1 MSQLTLNLPETLHQ
15 QLINIAQQEGI
26 SLNQYI
32 VYALTRQAPT
42 SYTKYA
48 VSPEEIDRQQQV
60 FADRV
65 KQPIHLS
72 DQEIT
77 TFLNDREEAEPEEDL
92 TSEITDRFQQLI
104 RNAAS
109 T

>member
-15 QLINIAQQEGI
+15 QLIDMAQQEGV

-42 SYTKYA
+42 IYTKYA

-60 FADRV
+60 LTDRV
-65 KQPIHLS
+65 KESIHLS
-72 DQEIT
+72 NQEIT
-77 TFLNDREEAEPEEDL
+77 AFLNDREEAELGEDL
-92 TSEITDRFQQLI
+92 TFEIADRFQQFI
-104 RNAAS
+104 QNAAS

>member
-15 QLINIAQQEGI
+15 QLMHIAQQEGI

-42 SYTKYA
+42 TYTKYA
-48 VSPEEIDRQQQV
+48 VPPEEIDRQKEV
-60 FADRV
+60 FTNRV
-65 KQPIHLS
+65 TQPIHLS

-77 TFLNDREEAEPEEDL
+77 NFLNDREEAEHEEDL
-92 TSEITDRFQQLI
+92 TSEIADRFQQLI